1 MKPFLFSSLL
11 IFGGVYAVMAGWLY
25 FNQRGILYIPYTAQP
40 SPAEAGLPDME
51 VVEYQTA
58 DGLSLYGW
66 YQQAVGDK
74 PTIVYFHGNAGNLLN
89 HSWIAGPLI
98 EAGYGVL
105 LVEYRGYGGNPG
117 KPTEDGLYADGRAA
131 IEFLK
136 GAGINENGLVFFGQ
150 SLGTGIAVKMA
161 IEYSPKALILQSP
174 YTSIAKA
181 GQHHY
186 WYLPVLWLIKD
197 KFPSDERIGDVAAPL
212 LVLIAEHDT
221 IIPPKMSRQLFALA
235 NQPKTLKE
243 LVNSGHNDLSGN
255 GGMKAV
261 LEFLGKLQII

>member
-1 MKPFLFSSLL
+1 MKQFLFSSLW
-11 IFGGVYAVMAGWLY
+11 IFGAVYAVMVGWLY
-25 FNQRGILYIPYTAQP
+25 FNQRSILYIPYPAQP
-40 SPAEAGLPDME
+40 SPGEAGLPDME

-58 DGLSLYGW
+58 DGLTLYGW
-66 YQQAVGDK
+66 CQRAQGDK

-117 KPTEDGLYADGRAA
+117 KPTEDGLYDDGRAA

-136 GAGINENGLVFFGQ
+136 GAGIDENGLVFFGQ

-186 WYLPVLWLIKD
+186 WYLPVRWLIKD
-197 KFPSDERIGDVAAPL
+197 KFPSDQWIGNVETPL
-212 LVLIAEHDT
+212 LVLIAERDT
-221 IIPPKMSRQLFALA
+221 IIPPKMSRQLYALA

-243 LVNSGHNDLSGN
+243 LADTDHNNLSGN
-255 GGMKAV
+255 GGIKAV
-261 LEFLGKLQII
+261 LEFLSKLQII

>member
-1 MKPFLFSSLL
+1 
-11 IFGGVYAVMAGWLY
+11 MAGWLY

-40 SPAEAGLPDME
+40 SPAEAGLPDMA

-58 DGLSLYGW
+58 DGLTLYGW

-261 LEFLGKLQII
+261 LEFLSKLQII